1 MFYDSDVQIKLQE
14 VKMEQN
20 ETGLYESRE
29 EYLDKLDKY
38 RVKHM
43 QEILKESSRKREA
56 ERNVIKY
63 NKLEALTKR

>member
-1 MFYDSDVQIKLQE
+1 
-14 VKMEQN
+14 MEQN

-63 NKLEALTKR
+63 NELEALTKR

>member
-63 NKLEALTKR
+63 NELEALTKR

>member
-56 ERNVIKY
+56 EINVIKY
-63 NKLEALTKR
+63 NELEALTKR